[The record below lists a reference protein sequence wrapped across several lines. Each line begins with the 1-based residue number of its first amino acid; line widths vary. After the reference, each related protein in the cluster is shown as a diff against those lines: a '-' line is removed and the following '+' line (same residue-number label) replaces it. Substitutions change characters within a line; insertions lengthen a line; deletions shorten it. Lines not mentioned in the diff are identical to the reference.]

1 MFSESWDDGEEAR
14 SDHGGKTRTTDEKM
28 NGVSIILAKR
38 SQRPTK
44 QIYYCSHR
52 AMQWKQLM
60 HLHFQMTVED
70 VGCGSSGNGE

>member
-38 SQRPTK
+38 
-44 QIYYCSHR
+44 
-52 AMQWKQLM
+52 
-60 HLHFQMTVED
+60 
-70 VGCGSSGNGE
+70 